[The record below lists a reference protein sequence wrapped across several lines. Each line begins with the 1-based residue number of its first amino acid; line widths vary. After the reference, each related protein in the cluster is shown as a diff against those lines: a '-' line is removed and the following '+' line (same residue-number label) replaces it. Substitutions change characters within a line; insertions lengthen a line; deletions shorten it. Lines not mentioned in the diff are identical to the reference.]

1 MMREETQERFNLLL
15 EVLQTAMKST
25 GVAIGFDLE
34 SKKLILFDIET
45 GLSAKIDLEKLNEC
59 LEGVL

>member
-1 MMREETQERFNLLL
+1 M
-15 EVLQTAMKST
+15 
-25 GVAIGFDLE
+25 I

>member
-1 MMREETQERFNLLL
+1 MMKEVTEERFNLFLDI
-15 EVLQTAMKST
+15 LQTTMKST

-45 GLSAKIDLEKLNEC
+45 ELSAKVDLEKLNKC